1 MTIIIPQ
8 EVNTYEF
15 IEQILVASFD
25 EIEICY
31 LEKMVTIYSLGSPT
45 AGFLI
50 RGFIEPGFFGELYS
64 YLIIKKGFIWTRCDS
79 EPSIKRLSKFTTDDV
94 SSKKS
99 FKILISNKCEY

>member
-1 MTIIIPQ
+1 MTMIIPQ
-8 EVNTYEF
+8 QVNTYEF

-31 LEKMVTIYSLGSPT
+31 LNKMVTIYSLGSPA

-50 RGFIEPGFFGELYS
+50 RGFIEPGFFAELYS
-64 YLIIKKGFIWTRCDS
+64 YLIIKKGFTWTQCDS
-79 EPSIKRLSKFTTDDV
+79 APSVKRLSKITTDV

-99 FKILISNKCEY
+99 FKIFISNKCEY